1 MTQPSRFPPSDRPD
15 LGDRLLAAVA
25 ERDQAMA
32 QRLVQ
37 QWAHRRGL
45 PALEALIAG
54 PLRAG
59 QGVGAAEWLRLQSGL
74 NTNPEL
80 DLGTGPSLVQPDLQ
94 PGVQPTLQ
102 RVDQRV
108 DQRAVLALVQEA
120 LAPAA
125 SSAAPAPFAH
135 ASLRAWLPEAEEHDD
150 FDLPLAS

>member
-45 PALEALIAG
+45 AALEALIAG
-54 PLRAG
+54 PLSAG
-59 QGVGAAEWLRLQSGL
+59 QGVGAAEWLRSQAGL
-74 NTNPEL
+74 ETN
-80 DLGTGPSLVQPDLQ
+80 LQ
-94 PGVQPTLQ
+94 PSVQPTVQLVVQ
-102 RVDQRV
+102 P
-108 DQRAVLALVQEA
+108 AVLALVQDA

-125 SSAAPAPFAH
+125 SNAAPAPFAH
-135 ASLRAWLPEAEEHDD
+135 ASLRAWLPDAEELDD
-150 FDLPLAS
+150 LDLPLAS

>member
-45 PALEALIAG
+45 AALEALISG
-54 PLRAG
+54 PLYVG
-59 QGVGAAEWLRLQSGL
+59 QGVGAAEWLRSQAGL
-74 NTNPEL
+74 VSNPE
-80 DLGTGPSLVQPDLQ
+80 PS
-94 PGVQPTLQ
+94 VQPTVQLVEKRVVQPVEQ
-102 RVDQRV
+102 RP
-108 DQRAVLALVQEA
+108 VLALVQDA

-125 SSAAPAPFAH
+125 RNAAPAPFAH
-135 ASLRAWLPEAEEHDD
+135 ASLRAWLPDAEELDD
-150 FDLPLAS
+150 FHLPLAS

>member
-45 PALEALIAG
+45 AALEALISG
-54 PLRAG
+54 PLCVG
-59 QGVGAAEWLRLQSGL
+59 QGVGAADWLRSQAGLETNLQ
-74 NTNPEL
+74 
-80 DLGTGPSLVQPDLQ
+80 PSVQPA
-94 PGVQPTLQ
+94 VQPVVQ
-102 RVDQRV
+102 RVEQPVEQRP
-108 DQRAVLALVQEA
+108 VLALVQDA

-125 SSAAPAPFAH
+125 RNAAPAPFAH
-135 ASLRAWLPEAEEHDD
+135 ASLRAWLPDAEELDD
-150 FDLPLAS
+150 FHLPLAS

>member
-45 PALEALIAG
+45 AALEALIAG
-54 PLRAG
+54 PLSAG
-59 QGVGAAEWLRLQSGL
+59 QGVGAAEWLRSQAGL
-74 NTNPEL
+74 ETN
-80 DLGTGPSLVQPDLQ
+80 LQ
-94 PGVQPTLQ
+94 PSVQPTVPLVVQ
-102 RVDQRV
+102 P
-108 DQRAVLALVQEA
+108 AVLALVQDA

-125 SSAAPAPFAH
+125 SNAAPAPFAH
-135 ASLRAWLPEAEEHDD
+135 ASLRAWLPDAEELDG

>member
-45 PALEALIAG
+45 AALEALIAG
-54 PLRAG
+54 PLCVG
-59 QGVGAAEWLRLQSGL
+59 QGVWAAEWLRSQAGL
-74 NTNPEL
+74 ETN
-80 DLGTGPSLVQPDLQ
+80 LQ
-94 PGVQPTLQ
+94 PSMQP
-102 RVDQRV
+102 
-108 DQRAVLALVQEA
+108 AVLALVQDA

-125 SSAAPAPFAH
+125 RNAAPAPFAH
-135 ASLRAWLPEAEEHDD
+135 ASLRAWLPDAEELDD
-150 FDLPLAS
+150 LALPLAS

>member
-45 PALEALIAG
+45 AALEALISG
-54 PLRAG
+54 PLCLG
-59 QGVGAAEWLRLQSGL
+59 QGVGAAEWLRSQAGL
-74 NTNPEL
+74 VSNPE
-80 DLGTGPSLVQPDLQ
+80 PSVQPAMQ
-94 PGVQPTLQ
+94 PVVQ
-102 RVDQRV
+102 RVEQPVEQRP
-108 DQRAVLALVQEA
+108 VLALVQDA

-125 SSAAPAPFAH
+125 RNAAPAPFAH
-135 ASLRAWLPEAEEHDD
+135 ASLRAWLPDAEELDD
-150 FDLPLAS
+150 FHLPLAS

>member
-45 PALEALIAG
+45 AALEALIAG
-54 PLRAG
+54 PLSAG
-59 QGVGAAEWLRLQSGL
+59 QGVGAAEWLRSQAGLETNLQ
-74 NTNPEL
+74 
-80 DLGTGPSLVQPDLQ
+80 PSVHPTVQLVVQP
-94 PGVQPTLQ
+94 
-102 RVDQRV
+102 
-108 DQRAVLALVQEA
+108 AVLALVQDA

-125 SSAAPAPFAH
+125 SNAAPAPFAH
-135 ASLRAWLPEAEEHDD
+135 ASLRAWLPDAEELDG

>member
-45 PALEALIAG
+45 AALEALISG
-54 PLRAG
+54 PLCVG
-59 QGVGAAEWLRLQSGL
+59 QGVGAAEWLRSQAGL
-74 NTNPEL
+74 VSNPE
-80 DLGTGPSLVQPDLQ
+80 PS
-94 PGVQPTLQ
+94 VQPTVQLIEKRVEQ
-102 RVDQRV
+102 RP
-108 DQRAVLALVQEA
+108 VLALVQEA

-125 SSAAPAPFAH
+125 HNAAPAPFAH
-135 ASLRAWLPEAEEHDD
+135 ASLRAWLPDAEELDD
-150 FDLPLAS
+150 FHLPLAS

>member
-45 PALEALIAG
+45 AALEALISG
-54 PLRAG
+54 PLCVG
-59 QGVGAAEWLRLQSGL
+59 QGVGASEWLRSQAGL
-74 NTNPEL
+74 VSNPE
-80 DLGTGPSLVQPDLQ
+80 PS
-94 PGVQPTLQ
+94 VQPTVQLVEKQVVQPVVQ
-102 RVDQRV
+102 RP
-108 DQRAVLALVQEA
+108 VLALVQDA

-125 SSAAPAPFAH
+125 RNAAPAPFAH
-135 ASLRAWLPEAEEHDD
+135 ASLRAWLPDAEELDD
-150 FDLPLAS
+150 FHLPLAS

>member
-45 PALEALIAG
+45 VALEALIAG
-54 PLRAG
+54 PLCVG
-59 QGVGAAEWLRLQSGL
+59 QGVGAAEWLRSQAGL
-74 NTNPEL
+74 EAN
-80 DLGTGPSLVQPDLQ
+80 LQ
-94 PGVQPTLQ
+94 PSVQPTVQL
-102 RVDQRV
+102 VE
-108 DQRAVLALVQEA
+108 QRAVLALVQDA
-120 LAPAA
+120 LAPPA
-125 SSAAPAPFAH
+125 SNAAPAPFAH
-135 ASLRAWLPEAEEHDD
+135 ASLRAWLPDAEELDD

>member
-45 PALEALIAG
+45 AALEALISG
-54 PLRAG
+54 PLCVG
-59 QGVGAAEWLRLQSGL
+59 QGLGAAEWLRSQAGL
-74 NTNPEL
+74 VSNPE
-80 DLGTGPSLVQPDLQ
+80 PS
-94 PGVQPTLQ
+94 VQPTVQLIEKRVEQ
-102 RVDQRV
+102 RP
-108 DQRAVLALVQEA
+108 VLALVQDA

-125 SSAAPAPFAH
+125 RNAAPAPFAH
-135 ASLRAWLPEAEEHDD
+135 ASLRAWLPDAEELDD
-150 FDLPLAS
+150 FHLPLAS

>member
-45 PALEALIAG
+45 AALEALISG
-54 PLRAG
+54 PLCVG
-59 QGVGAAEWLRLQSGL
+59 QGVGAAEWLRSQAGL
-74 NTNPEL
+74 VSNP
-80 DLGTGPSLVQPDLQ
+80 DPSVQPAMQ
-94 PGVQPTLQ
+94 PVVQ
-102 RVDQRV
+102 RVEQPVEQRP
-108 DQRAVLALVQEA
+108 VLALVQDA

-125 SSAAPAPFAH
+125 RNAAPAPFAH
-135 ASLRAWLPEAEEHDD
+135 ASLRAWLPDAEELDD
-150 FDLPLAS
+150 FHLPLAS

>member
-45 PALEALIAG
+45 AALEALISG
-54 PLRAG
+54 PLCVG
-59 QGVGAAEWLRLQSGL
+59 QGVGAAEWLRSQAGL
-74 NTNPEL
+74 VSNPE
-80 DLGTGPSLVQPDLQ
+80 PS
-94 PGVQPTLQ
+94 VQPTVQLVEKRVEQ
-102 RVDQRV
+102 RP
-108 DQRAVLALVQEA
+108 VLALVQDA

-125 SSAAPAPFAH
+125 RNAAPAPFAH
-135 ASLRAWLPEAEEHDD
+135 ASLRAWLPDAEELDD
-150 FDLPLAS
+150 FHLPLAS

>member
-45 PALEALIAG
+45 AALESLIAG
-54 PLRAG
+54 PLSAG
-59 QGVGAAEWLRLQSGL
+59 QGVGAAEWLRSQAGLETNLQ
-74 NTNPEL
+74 
-80 DLGTGPSLVQPDLQ
+80 PSVHPTVQLVVQP
-94 PGVQPTLQ
+94 
-102 RVDQRV
+102 
-108 DQRAVLALVQEA
+108 AVLALVQDA

-125 SSAAPAPFAH
+125 SNAAPAPFAH
-135 ASLRAWLPEAEEHDD
+135 ASLRAWLPDAEELDG

>member
-45 PALEALIAG
+45 AALEALISG
-54 PLRAG
+54 PLCVG
-59 QGVGAAEWLRLQSGL
+59 QGVEAAEWLRSQAGL
-74 NTNPEL
+74 VSNPE
-80 DLGTGPSLVQPDLQ
+80 PS
-94 PGVQPTLQ
+94 VQPTVQLIEKRVVQPVEQ
-102 RVDQRV
+102 RP
-108 DQRAVLALVQEA
+108 VLALVQDA

-125 SSAAPAPFAH
+125 RNAAPAPFAH
-135 ASLRAWLPEAEEHDD
+135 ASLRAWLPDAEELDD
-150 FDLPLAS
+150 FHLPLAS

>member
-45 PALEALIAG
+45 AALEALISG
-54 PLRAG
+54 PLCLA
-59 QGVGAAEWLRLQSGL
+59 QGVGAAEWLRSQAGL
-74 NTNPEL
+74 ETNPE
-80 DLGTGPSLVQPDLQ
+80 PSVQLVEQP
-94 PGVQPTLQ
+94 VEQ
-102 RVDQRV
+102 RP
-108 DQRAVLALVQEA
+108 VLALVQDA

-125 SSAAPAPFAH
+125 SNAAPAPFAH
-135 ASLRAWLPEAEEHDD
+135 ASLRAWLPDAEELDNFH
-150 FDLPLAS
+150 LPLAS

>member
-45 PALEALIAG
+45 AALEALISG
-54 PLRAG
+54 PLCVG
-59 QGVGAAEWLRLQSGL
+59 QGVGAADWLRSQAGLETNLQ
-74 NTNPEL
+74 
-80 DLGTGPSLVQPDLQ
+80 PSVQPAMQ
-94 PGVQPTLQ
+94 PAMQPVEQ
-102 RVDQRV
+102 RP
-108 DQRAVLALVQEA
+108 VLALVQDA

-125 SSAAPAPFAH
+125 RNAAPAPFAH
-135 ASLRAWLPEAEEHDD
+135 ASLRAWLPDAEELDD
-150 FDLPLAS
+150 FHLPLAS

>member
-45 PALEALIAG
+45 AALEALISG
-54 PLRAG
+54 PLCVG
-59 QGVGAAEWLRLQSGL
+59 QGLGASEWLRSQAGL
-74 NTNPEL
+74 ETN
-80 DLGTGPSLVQPDLQ
+80 LQ
-94 PGVQPTLQ
+94 PSVQPTMQLVEQPVEQ
-102 RVDQRV
+102 RP
-108 DQRAVLALVQEA
+108 VLALVQDA

-125 SSAAPAPFAH
+125 INAAPAPFAH
-135 ASLRAWLPEAEEHDD
+135 ASLRAWLPDAEELDD
-150 FDLPLAS
+150 FALPLAS

>member
-45 PALEALIAG
+45 AALEALIAG
-54 PLRAG
+54 PLCVG
-59 QGVGAAEWLRLQSGL
+59 QGVGAAEWLRSQAGL
-74 NTNPEL
+74 ETN
-80 DLGTGPSLVQPDLQ
+80 LQ
-94 PGVQPTLQ
+94 PSMQP
-102 RVDQRV
+102 
-108 DQRAVLALVQEA
+108 AVLALVQDA

-125 SSAAPAPFAH
+125 SNAAPAPFAH
-135 ASLRAWLPEAEEHDD
+135 ASLRAWLPDSEELDD
-150 FDLPLAS
+150 FALPLAS

>member
-45 PALEALIAG
+45 AALEALISG
-54 PLRAG
+54 PLCVG
-59 QGVGAAEWLRLQSGL
+59 QGVGAADWLRSQAGL
-74 NTNPEL
+74 ETN
-80 DLGTGPSLVQPDLQ
+80 LQ
-94 PGVQPTLQ
+94 PSVQPTVQLIEKRVVQPVEQ
-102 RVDQRV
+102 RP
-108 DQRAVLALVQEA
+108 VLALVQDA

-125 SSAAPAPFAH
+125 RNAAPAPFAH
-135 ASLRAWLPEAEEHDD
+135 ASLRAWLPDAEELDD
-150 FDLPLAS
+150 FHLPLAS

>member
-45 PALEALIAG
+45 AALEALISG
-54 PLRAG
+54 PLCVG
-59 QGVGAAEWLRLQSGL
+59 QGLGAAEWLRSQAGL
-74 NTNPEL
+74 VSNPE
-80 DLGTGPSLVQPDLQ
+80 PS
-94 PGVQPTLQ
+94 VQPTVQLIEKRVEQ
-102 RVDQRV
+102 RP
-108 DQRAVLALVQEA
+108 VLALVQEA

-125 SSAAPAPFAH
+125 HNAAPAPFAH
-135 ASLRAWLPEAEEHDD
+135 ASLRAWLPDAEELDD
-150 FDLPLAS
+150 FHLPLAS